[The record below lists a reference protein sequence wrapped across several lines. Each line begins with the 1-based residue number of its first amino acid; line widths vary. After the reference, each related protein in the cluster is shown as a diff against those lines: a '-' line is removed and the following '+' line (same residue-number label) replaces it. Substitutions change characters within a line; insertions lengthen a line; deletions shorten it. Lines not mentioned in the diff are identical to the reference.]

1 MRLDSDGDSLMF
13 FHRWSEHASPWH
25 ALVCVILTAMFG
37 SIASAQAEPR
47 RAAHGVGEVDTEHI
61 FGFTE
66 GSDIGA
72 VGEKELETDS
82 TGRFGRAGG
91 SFSNI
96 ATALEAK
103 YTLTER
109 FRVSAAA
116 TVASS
121 SRRSPPDCPSNVW
134 LIRMQTRDY

>member
-1 MRLDSDGDSLMF
+1 
-13 FHRWSEHASPWH
+13 
-25 ALVCVILTAMFG
+25 MFG

-47 RAAHGVGEVDTEHI
+47 TAAHGVGEVDTEHI

-72 VGEKELETDS
+72 VGEKELETNS

-116 TVASS
+116 TVAFYDITGVNGFDD
-121 SRRSPPDCPSNVW
+121 RR
-134 LIRMQTRDY
+134 QTALQSFSIDARFRLLDRERAPVGLTIGIIPIGVSGMR